1 MMTQEPR
8 RPASRRPT
16 PDPRSPLFRLMLV
29 TDRTLVA
36 AGSLPAVV
44 ERAVAGGVDAV
55 QLRDKDLPEQE
66 RIALGRDLRAV
77 TQGRALLLVNGSVEV
92 ARACAADGVH
102 LASDLTPRPP
112 SLAGKGEPSP
122 AAVERSASGVVER
135 DTGNRGDSGSPFPA
149 REGGRGVRSAP
160 LLIGRSVH
168 DLAAARRAEAEGVD
182 YLLLGTIYPSRSHP
196 GGRTGGPVLVSA
208 VCGAVD
214 RPVIAIGGI
223 TAENAGEVMRAG
235 AAGVAV
241 ISAILGADD
250 PEAAAAALARV
261 VDAAR
266 RSLVGERV

>member
-77 TQGRALLLVNGSVEV
+77 TQ
-92 ARACAADGVH
+92 
-102 LASDLTPRPP
+102 
-112 SLAGKGEPSP
+112 
-122 AAVERSASGVVER
+122 
-135 DTGNRGDSGSPFPA
+135 
-149 REGGRGVRSAP
+149 GRGVRSAP